1 MAKMFL
7 ILMASSTA
15 MLLNCKMETPV
26 EETVSEEVAEHPIAP
41 VTIIVTYDN
50 NPYDERLK
58 TAWGFSCLV
67 RFGEK
72 SILFDTGG
80 DSPTLLYN
88 MRQLGIDPKE
98 VDVVVLSHIH
108 GDHVGGLSGFL
119 KENSDVTV
127 YVPESFPR
135 SFKDQVRLSGAK
147 LEDIK
152 EAKELLDNIYT
163 TGELD
168 GGIKE
173 QSLIVE
179 TNEGLLVI
187 TGCAHPGVVK
197 IVERAKQLV
206 EGDVLLVMG
215 GFHLG
220 SKSEHEIQEIT
231 ASFKELGVV
240 YASPC
245 HCSGDRARRLFQEAY
260 GEKFLQVGVG
270 RIIIISEEGVQ
281 I

>member
-1 MAKMFL
+1 MFL
-7 ILMASSTA
+7 LLITA
-15 MLLNCKMETPV
+15 LISMLVSCRTEVLD
-26 EETVSEEVAEHPIAP
+26 EEIVSEEVTSHPIAP
-41 VTIIVTYDN
+41 VNIIVTYDN

-58 TAWGFSCLV
+58 TAWGFSCLI
-67 RFGEK
+67 RLGEK

-80 DSPTLLYN
+80 DSTMLLYN
-88 MRQLGIDPKE
+88 MRQLEIDPEE
-98 VDVVVLSHIH
+98 VDAIVLSHIH

-119 KENSDVTV
+119 EENSDVTV

-135 SFKDQVRLSGAK
+135 SLKDGVKSSGAK
-147 LEDIK
+147 LVEVK
-152 EAKELLDNIYT
+152 QAGELSDNVYT

-173 QSLIVE
+173 QSLIVK
-179 TNEGLLVI
+179 TKDGIVVI

-220 SKSEHEIQEIT
+220 GKSEREIQEII
-231 ASFKELGVV
+231 ASFRELGVLH
-240 YASPC
+240 SGHC
-245 HCSGDRARRLFQEAY
+245 HCSGDRARRLFQDAY
-260 GEKFLQVGVG
+260 GEDFLQIGVG
-270 RIIIISEEGVQ
+270 GVITVSGRDVQ

>member
-26 EETVSEEVAEHPIAP
+26 EETVSEEVAENTTAP

-67 RFGEK
+67 RFGGK

-135 SFKDQVRLSGAK
+135 SFKDEVRLSGAK

-173 QSLIVE
+173 QSLIVK
-179 TNEGLLVI
+179 TDEGLVVI

-206 EGDVLLVMG
+206 EGDALLVMG

-220 SKSEHEIQEIT
+220 SKGDHEIQEII

-245 HCSGDRARRLFQEAY
+245 HCSGDRARQLFQEAY

-270 RIIIISEEGVQ
+270 RIIIISEQGVQ